1 MNAKNRTLGR
11 MLKAGLVPNLINDP
25 LDPLKLAEA
34 ARAAGIQAMEISCR
48 RPDTVAVLQKL
59 KRQFPDMSFGVSS
72 LIEDGPYFDFLQK
85 RGPRFPSVEEAVKSG
100 ADFLVSMLAFSPETY
115 RRYRGIPIV
124 PGVETPND
132 AKIQVDL
139 GASLVKFSGPAMR
152 GGPKYFKG
160 MVNCGPIHFGL
171 PLLITGGMR
180 PELID
185 QFVEAGMLVAVAGFD
200 LILGERYKEMQAKP
214 DWQAVGQAL
223 SAYVKAFADARARH
237 MPKVDFAS
245 ADPAVIQEQSG
256 KCLNV

>member
-1 MNAKNRTLGR
+1 MNAKNQALGR
-11 MLKAGLVPNLINDP
+11 ILKTGIVPNLINDP

-34 ARAAGIQAMEISCR
+34 AHSAGIRAMEISCR
-48 RPDTVAVLQKL
+48 RPDTVAVLTSL
-59 KRQFPDMSFGVSS
+59 KKKFPDMSFGVSS
-72 LIEDGPYFDFLQK
+72 LIEDGPYFDFLQR
-85 RGPRFPSVEEAVKSG
+85 RGPRFPSIREAVEHG
-100 ADFLVSMLAFSPETY
+100 ADFLVSMLAFSAETY

-152 GGPKYFKG
+152 GGPGYFRG

-180 PELID
+180 PDLIE
-185 QFVEAGMLVAVAGFD
+185 QFVEVGMLVAVAGFD

-214 DWQAVGQAL
+214 DWKFIANAL
-223 SAYVKAFADARARH
+223 AAYVKAFAAARAKF
-237 MPKVDFAS
+237 MPKVDFDS
-245 ADPAVIQEQSG
+245 ADPVLIQKQSG